1 MADATGYF
9 VLTAEVLLSAL
20 VLRGAG
26 VPAAF
31 WIVIAVGLGVGAHF
45 VWHSEKSAKTAEG
58 WLWSAMGSV
67 IVGLVFFACDVWVGG
82 SGHASLSA
90 WEAAKNAGGPFGFG
104 LTLVVCPGLTFISI
118 AGIARTGVA
127 SLEHER

>member
-20 VLRGAG
+20 VLRAG
-26 VPAAF
+26 VPAAIG
-31 WIVIAVGLGVGAHF
+31 IVIAVGLGVGAHF

-104 LTLVVCPGLTFISI
+104 LTLVVCPGLTFVSI

>member
-26 VPAAF
+26 VPAVI
-31 WIVIAVGLGVGAHF
+31 WIVIAVTLGVGAHF
-45 VWHSEKSAKTAEG
+45 VWRSEKFPKTAEG
-58 WLWSAMGSV
+58 WLWSATGSV
-67 IVGLVFFACDVWVGG
+67 ILGLVFFACDVLVGG
-82 SGHASLSA
+82 SGHPSLPP
-90 WEAAKNAGGPFGFG
+90 WEAAKHPGGPFGFG

-118 AGIARTGVA
+118 AGIARTGIA

>member
-1 MADATGYF
+1 MADPTGYF

-26 VPAAF
+26 VPAAI
-31 WIVIAVGLGVGAHF
+31 WIVIAAGLGVGAHF
-45 VWHSEKSAKTAEG
+45 VWRSEKSAKTAEG

-82 SGHASLSA
+82 SRHASLSA